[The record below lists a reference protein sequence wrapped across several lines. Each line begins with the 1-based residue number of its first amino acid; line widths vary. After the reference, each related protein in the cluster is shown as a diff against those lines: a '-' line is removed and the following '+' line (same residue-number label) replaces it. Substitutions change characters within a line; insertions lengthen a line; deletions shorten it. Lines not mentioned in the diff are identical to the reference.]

1 MSMLTRE
8 FNYMRKSQRVDI
20 PLLVQIGEHL
30 YQTADWSM
38 TGVGVIGFK
47 EEIEPG
53 TQLDGKLI
61 LPIVAAS
68 ITINVKIICRNVRE
82 DKVGFEFADISNNHK
97 RVLRHYI
104 ELSIEGKLDNIEDL
118 FSDFT
123 APDIETPIKEALNIT
138 EEEQTSLLRKFR
150 SRAFLTLFAGIV
162 LLGYISFTLLYN
174 FIFVHQAVG
183 VASGDLVQIPASTN
197 GTLKKNYVAVGD
209 QVHVNDILFDI
220 NEEDLLS
227 DLKKNK
233 EQIEQQTKLLEKL
246 DESTAAKKASNLLE
260 LLKEEYEKK
269 DREYKNAAE
278 LYAKNIISIKD
289 YQFVENSLSSAKINY
304 IRELESRERS
314 QGLSEEKK
322 SVLNLNLEALKT
334 ERTRLRKQL
343 EELRIKSPINGVVF
357 TVDHFSGEY
366 LSSNDIVV
374 TLATRQNPFIL
385 FKLPSIQS
393 GKTRLGMKAKVYSY
407 ETGKSYEGIVSSIGY
422 SAINPRST
430 LLQEVSLDQTVIKVD
445 LIGNDIEIP
454 LNSRVQVWVK
464 KDILILTRLA
474 EFLRNLTG
482 KEDAETI
489 R

>member
-1 MSMLTRE
+1 MLTRE

-20 PLLVQIGEHL
+20 PLLVQIDGHL
-30 YQTADWSM
+30 YETADWSM
-38 TGVGVIGFK
+38 TGVGVVGFNEK
-47 EEIEPG
+47 IEPG
-53 TQLDGKLI
+53 SELDGKLI
-61 LPIVAAS
+61 LPIVGAS

-82 DKVGFEFADISNNHK
+82 DKVGFEFVDISNNHK

-118 FSDFT
+118 FSDFS
-123 APDIETPIKEALNIT
+123 APDIETPIQEALNIT

-162 LLGYISFTLLYN
+162 LLGYISITLLYN

-197 GTLKKNYVAVGD
+197 GTLKKNYVKVGD
-209 QVHVNDILFDI
+209 HVRVNDILFDI
-220 NEEDLLS
+220 NEDDLLNE
-227 DLKKNK
+227 LKKNK
-233 EQIEQQTKLLEKL
+233 EQIDRQTKLLDQL
-246 DESTAAKKASNLLE
+246 NLSTGAKQSSNLLA
-260 LLKEEYEKK
+260 LLQEEYEKK
-269 DREYKNAAE
+269 DREYKNAQE
-278 LYAKNIISIKD
+278 LYSRNIISIKD

-304 IRELESRERS
+304 IRELESR
-314 QGLSEEKK
+314 QGALGASEEKK
-322 SVLNLNLEALKT
+322 NVLTLNLEALKT
-334 ERTRLRKQL
+334 ERAMLRKQL

-393 GKTRLGMKAKVYSY
+393 GKTHLGMKAKVHSY
-407 ETGKSYEGIVSSIGY
+407 ETEETYEGVVSSIGY

-445 LIGNDIEIP
+445 LVGGNIEIP

-464 KDILILTRLA
+464 KDIPILTKLA
-474 EFLRNLTG
+474 EFLRKSTG

>member
-20 PLLVQIGEHL
+20 PLLVQIDGHL
-30 YQTADWSM
+30 YETADWSM
-38 TGVGVIGFK
+38 TGVGVIDFK

-53 TQLDGKLI
+53 TQIDGKLI
-61 LPIVAAS
+61 LPIVGAS

-82 DKVGFEFADISNNHK
+82 GKVGFEFIDLSNNHK

-118 FSDFT
+118 FSDFS
-123 APDIETPIKEALNIT
+123 APDIETPIQEALNIT

-150 SRAFLTLFAGIV
+150 SRAFLTLFAGVV
-162 LLGYISFTLLYN
+162 LLGYISLTLLYN
-174 FIFVHQAVG
+174 FIFVQQAVG
-183 VASGDLVQIPASTN
+183 VASGDLVQIPASAN
-197 GTLKKNYVAVGD
+197 GTLKKNYVKVGD

-220 NEEDLLS
+220 NENDLLN
-227 DLKKNK
+227 DLKKNQ
-233 EQIEQQTKLLEKL
+233 EQIAQQTKLLEQL
-246 DESTAAKKASNLLE
+246 NESAEVQKSSNLLD
-260 LLKEEYEKK
+260 LLKEQYEKK
-269 DREYKNAAE
+269 EHEYKNAQE
-278 LYAKNIISIKD
+278 LYSKNIISIKD
-289 YQFVENSLSSAKINY
+289 YQFVENSLSTSRINY

-314 QGLSEEKK
+314 EGLSEEKH
-322 SVLNLNLEALKT
+322 SVLTLNLDTLKT
-334 ERTRLRKQL
+334 ERTMLRKQL

-366 LSSNDIVV
+366 LTSNDIVV

-385 FKLPSIQS
+385 FKIPSMQS
-393 GKTRLGMKAKVYSY
+393 GKTHLGMKSKVYSY
-407 ETGKSYEGIVSSIGY
+407 ETGESYEGVVSSIGY

-445 LIGNDIEIP
+445 LVGNNIEIP

-464 KDILILTRLA
+464 KDIIILTKLA
-474 EFLRNLTG
+474 EFLRKLTG
-482 KEDAETI
+482 KADAETI